1 MKTLRRAQGS
11 GEMSIEIEIRS
22 GDAGWPATKPLLTS
36 IWPLGG
42 PIEWAN
48 PDLRV
53 MIETPEGQLVCH
65 AGIYRRIGIWKGR
78 KVRIGG
84 IGGVGTHP
92 EHRKRGYA
100 GIAIGAA
107 IQTLRDENST
117 DFVLLVC
124 EPHNFAFY
132 EKRGWHAFDGGLQV
146 EQKGKR
152 VRFEAMAPYIFDMGL
167 APRDGVID
175 LCGLPW

>member
-1 MKTLRRAQGS
+1 
-11 GEMSIEIEIRS
+11 MSIEIEIRS

-36 IWPLGG
+36 IWPPGG

-65 AGIYRRIGIWKGR
+65 AGIYRRTGTWKGR

-84 IGGVGTHP
+84 IGGVATYP

-100 GIAIGAA
+100 GIALAAA
-107 IQTLRDENST
+107 IQTLRDEHST

-124 EPHNFAFY
+124 QPHNFAFY
-132 EKRGWHAFDGGLQV
+132 EKRGWHPFNGELHV
-146 EQKGKR
+146 EQNGKH
-152 VRFEAMAPYIFDMGL
+152 VRFEAMAPYVFDMRL
-167 APRDGVID
+167 RPRDGVID